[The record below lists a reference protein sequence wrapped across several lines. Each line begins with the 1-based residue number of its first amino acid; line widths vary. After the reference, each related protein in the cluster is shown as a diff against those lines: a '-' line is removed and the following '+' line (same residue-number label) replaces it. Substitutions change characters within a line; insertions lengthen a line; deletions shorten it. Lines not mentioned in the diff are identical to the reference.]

1 MLKKNYFK
9 ILLSMSL
16 ILAVNFDT
24 IAQKDPL
31 CGTVT
36 TQADID
42 NIKAMLPQFKK
53 YEQEFLNLKKSNSN
67 PIMTSIPIKAH
78 IVRRTNGSDGLE
90 ESDLNDA
97 ITHMNTFYATAGM
110 EFFLCDGIN
119 YIDNDAY
126 YIFDNSGG
134 SNAEANLTG
143 SNNVNGLINIYFVGS
158 ITTSSG
164 GGAAGYA
171 YYPGGPDVIM
181 MTNSA
186 TTNQSTL
193 IHEVGH
199 FFNLI
204 HTHGPD
210 NSTLTTE
217 LVDGSNC
224 DTDGDLICD
233 TPADPNL
240 SGVVDANCTYNGFQR
255 DANNEFFTPD
265 TSNILSY
272 SSWACIDNLT
282 TQQYARIYAS
292 FKTARNYFE
301 CPSFKVVISAD
312 VNATCDPTLS
322 VNFTDASVGATSW
335 QWDLNGDDVIDSTD
349 QNPSYTY
356 NSTGNYDVSLII
368 SDGSNTISKKFTNFI
383 TVGTENSLPVDLNFD
398 TTASI
403 DELKWTSS
411 TSGSFSWQT
420 NDGGTPSDGTGP
432 EGDSSTLGTGKYLY
446 AEATGGNAGDV
457 GTLISYCIDVNAN
470 DATLSFDYHMYSG
483 NSNMGELHVDIDD
496 GSGWVNDPTPLIG
509 NQQGGQS
516 SPWLNRIIDLSSYAN
531 KKIRIRFRAI
541 RGFDFTSDIAI
552 DNVMVSGT
560 ASNNDEILEGI
571 KIYPNPAEGDYLNIV
586 NTSYYTSDDIKYQ
599 VRNILGQTMS
609 RGFLEND
616 NIYISK
622 LRPGAYMLI
631 LKLDNAQI
639 VKKFIK
645 N

>member
-67 PIMTSIPIKAH
+67 PIMTSIPVKAH
-78 IVRRTNGSDGLE
+78 IVRRTNGSDGLA

-143 SNNVNGLINIYFVGS
+143 ANNVNGLINIYFVSS

-193 IHEVGH
+193 VHEVGH

-240 SGVVDANCTYNGFQR
+240 SGLVDANCSYNGFQK
-255 DANNEFFTPD
+255 DANNAFFTPD

-272 SSWACIDNLT
+272 SRWSCRNTLT
-282 TQQYARIYAS
+282 TQQYARIYAA

-301 CPSFKVVISAD
+301 CPSFKVDIAAD
-312 VNATCDPTLS
+312 VTATCDPSLS
-322 VNFTDASVGATSW
+322 VNFTDNSVGATSW
-335 QWDLNGDDVIDSTD
+335 QWDVDGDDVIDYTTQNVSHTYST
-349 QNPSYTY
+349 N
-356 NSTGNYDVSLII
+356 GNYDVSLII
-368 SDGSNTISKKFTNFI
+368 SDGSNTISKKFTDFI
-383 TVGTENSLPVDLNFD
+383 AVGTENSLPVDENFD
-398 TTASI
+398 AITTISDI
-403 DELKWTSS
+403 KWVTTKTGSFAWQVNSGNTPSNSTGPTTDSS
-411 TSGSFSWQT
+411 GNGKYVYTEASGS
-420 NDGGTPSDGTGP
+420 DP
-432 EGDSSTLGTGKYLY
+432 
-446 AEATGGNAGDV
+446 GDV
-457 GTLISYCIDVNAN
+457 AELISYCIDINSN
-470 DATLSFDYHMYSG
+470 DAVLNFDYHMWG
-483 NSNMGELHVDIDD
+483 ADLGMGELHIDIDD
-496 GSGWVNDPTPLIG
+496 GTGWANDVGKELIG
-509 NQQGGQS
+509 NQQSLQTDAYLTGQV
-516 SPWLNRIIDLSSYAN
+516 DLSGYAN

-541 RGFDFTSDIAI
+541 RGGNFTSDIAI
-552 DNVMVSGT
+552 DNVNVTGT
-560 ASNNDEILEGI
+560 LSNNDEILDGI
-571 KIYPNPAEGDYLNIV
+571 KIYPNPVEGDYLNIV
-586 NTSYYTSDDIKYQ
+586 NTTYYTSDDIKFQ
-599 VRNILGQTMS
+599 IRNILGQTIS
-609 RGFLEND
+609 RGSLEND
-616 NIYISK
+616 NINIGK

-631 LKLDNAQI
+631 LKLENSQI

>member
-1 MLKKNYFK
+1 
-9 ILLSMSL
+9 MSL

-67 PIMTSIPIKAH
+67 PIMTSIPVKAH
-78 IVRRTNGSDGLE
+78 IVRRTNGSDGLA

-126 YIFDNSGG
+126 YIFDNSNNSG
-134 SNAEANLTG
+134 AEANLTG
-143 SNNVNGLINIYFVGS
+143 ANNVNGLINIYFVSS

-204 HTHGPD
+204 HTHGPS

-240 SGVVDANCTYNGFQR
+240 SGLVDANCSYNGFQK
-255 DANNEFFTPD
+255 DANNAFFTPD

-272 SSWACIDNLT
+272 SRWSCRNTLT
-282 TQQYARIYAS
+282 TQQYARIYAA

-301 CPSFKVVISAD
+301 CPSFKVDIAAD
-312 VNATCDPTLS
+312 VTATCDPSLS
-322 VNFTDASVGATSW
+322 VNFTDNSVGATSW
-335 QWDLNGDDVIDSTD
+335 QWDVDGDDVIDYTTQNVSHTYST
-349 QNPSYTY
+349 N
-356 NSTGNYDVSLII
+356 GNYDVSLII

-383 TVGTENSLPVDLNFD
+383 TVGTENSLPVDENFD
-398 TTASI
+398 ATASI

-411 TSGSFSWQT
+411 TTGSFSWQT

-432 EGDSSTLGTGKYLY
+432 LGDSSVSGTGKYLY

-457 GTLISYCIDVNAN
+457 GELISYCIDVNAN
-470 DATLSFDYHMYSG
+470 DATLSFNYHMHSG
-483 NSNMGELHVDIDD
+483 DSNMGELHVDIND
-496 GSGWVNDPTPLIG
+496 GSGWTNDITPALVG
-509 NQQGGQS
+509 NQQLNQS
-516 SPWLNRIIDLSSYAN
+516 DDWGYREIDLSSYAN
-531 KKIRIRFRAI
+531 KKVRIRFRAV
-541 RGFDFTSDIAI
+541 RGFNYTSDIAI
-552 DNVMVSGT
+552 DNVNVTGT
-560 ASNNDEILEGI
+560 LSNNDEILDGI
-571 KIYPNPAEGDYLNIV
+571 KIYPNPVEGDYLNIV
-586 NTSYYTSDDIKYQ
+586 NTTYYTSDDIKFQ
-599 VRNILGQTMS
+599 IRNILGQTIS
-609 RGFLEND
+609 RGSLEND
-616 NIYISK
+616 NINIGK

-631 LKLDNAQI
+631 LKLENSQI

>member
-1 MLKKNYFK
+1 MT
-9 ILLSMSL
+9 L
-16 ILAVNFDT
+16 IFAVN
-24 IAQKDPL
+24 IEMVAQKDAL

-53 YEQEFLNLKKSNSN
+53 YEEEFLNFKKNNSN

-78 IVRRTNGSDGLE
+78 IVRRTNGSDGLA

-97 ITHMNTFYATAGM
+97 ISHMNTFYANAGM

-126 YIFDNSGG
+126 YIFDNSNNSG
-134 SNAEANLTG
+134 AEANLTG
-143 SNNVNGLINIYFVGS
+143 ANNVNGLINIYFVNS

-164 GGAAGYA
+164 GSAAGYA

-181 MTNSA
+181 MTNNA
-186 TTNQSTL
+186 TTNLSTL

-199 FFNLI
+199 FFSLI
-204 HTHGPD
+204 HTHGPS

-240 SGVVDANCTYNGFQR
+240 SGIVDSNCSYNGFQR
-255 DANNEFFTPD
+255 DANNAFFTPD

-272 SSWACIDNLT
+272 SRWTCRNNLT
-282 TQQYARIYAS
+282 TQQYARIYAA

-301 CPSFKVVISAD
+301 CSTFKVDISAD

-322 VNFTDASVGATSW
+322 VNFTDNSVGATSW
-335 QWDLNGDDVIDSTD
+335 QWDVDGDDVIDYTTQNVSHTYST
-349 QNPSYTY
+349 N
-356 NSTGNYDVSLII
+356 GNYDVSLII
-368 SDGSNTISKKFTNFI
+368 SDGTNSISKKFTDFI
-383 TVGTENSLPVDLNFD
+383 AVGTENSLPVDENFD
-398 TTASI
+398 AITSISNIKWVTTKTGSFAWQVNSGNTPSNSTGPTT
-403 DELKWTSS
+403 DSS
-411 TSGSFSWQT
+411 GNGQYLFTEASGS
-420 NDGGTPSDGTGP
+420 DP
-432 EGDSSTLGTGKYLY
+432 
-446 AEATGGNAGDV
+446 GDV
-457 GTLISYCIDVNAN
+457 AELISYCIDINSD
-470 DATLSFDYHMYSG
+470 DAVLNFDYHMWAADTG
-483 NSNMGELHVDIDD
+483 MGELHVDIDD
-496 GSGWVNDPTPLIG
+496 GSGWTNDVTKVLVG
-509 NQQGGQS
+509 NQQIIQTDAYLTGQV
-516 SPWLNRIIDLSSYAN
+516 DLSSYAN
-531 KKIRIRFRAI
+531 KKIRIRFRAV
-541 RGFDFTSDIAI
+541 RGTNFTSDIAL
-552 DNVMVSGT
+552 DNVTISGT
-560 ASNNDEILEGI
+560 LSNNDEILDGI
-571 KIYPNPAEGDYLNIV
+571 KIYPNPVEGDYLNII
-586 NTSYYTSDDIKYQ
+586 NTKYYSSDDIKFQ
-599 VRNILGQTMS
+599 IRNILGQTIS
-609 RGFLEND
+609 RGVLEND
-616 NIYISK
+616 IIDIEK

>member
-1 MLKKNYFK
+1 
-9 ILLSMSL
+9 MSL

-67 PIMTSIPIKAH
+67 PIMTSIPVKAH
-78 IVRRTNGSDGLE
+78 IVRRTNGSDGLA

-126 YIFDNSGG
+126 YIFDNSNNSG
-134 SNAEANLTG
+134 AEANLTG
-143 SNNVNGLINIYFVGS
+143 ANNVNGLINIYFVSS

-204 HTHGPD
+204 HTHGPS

-240 SGVVDANCTYNGFQR
+240 SGLVDANCSYNGFQK
-255 DANNEFFTPD
+255 DANNAFFTPD

-272 SSWACIDNLT
+272 SRWSCRNTLT
-282 TQQYARIYAS
+282 TQQYARIYAA

-301 CPSFKVVISAD
+301 CPSFKVDIAAD
-312 VNATCDPTLS
+312 VTATCDPSLS
-322 VNFTDASVGATSW
+322 VNFTDNSVGATSW
-335 QWDLNGDDVIDSTD
+335 QWDVDGDDVIDYTTQNVSHTYST
-349 QNPSYTY
+349 N
-356 NSTGNYDVSLII
+356 GNYDVSLII

-383 TVGTENSLPVDLNFD
+383 TVGTENSLPVDENFD
-398 TTASI
+398 ATASI

-411 TSGSFSWQT
+411 TTGSFSWQT

-432 EGDSSTLGTGKYLY
+432 LGDSSVSGTGKYLY

-457 GTLISYCIDVNAN
+457 GELISYCIDVNAN
-470 DATLSFDYHMYSG
+470 DATLSFNYHMHSG
-483 NSNMGELHVDIDD
+483 DSNMGELHVDIND
-496 GSGWVNDPTPLIG
+496 GSGWTNDITPALVG
-509 NQQGGQS
+509 NQQLNQS
-516 SPWLNRIIDLSSYAN
+516 DDWGYREIDLSSYAN
-531 KKIRIRFRAI
+531 KKVRIRFRAV
-541 RGFDFTSDIAI
+541 RGFNYTSDIAI
-552 DNVMVSGT
+552 DNVNVTGT
-560 ASNNDEILEGI
+560 LSNNDEILDGI
-571 KIYPNPAEGDYLNIV
+571 KIYPNPVEGDYLNIV
-586 NTSYYTSDDIKYQ
+586 NTTYYTSDDIKFQ
-599 VRNILGQTMS
+599 IRNILGQTIS
-609 RGFLEND
+609 RGSLEND
-616 NIYISK
+616 NINIGK

-631 LKLDNAQI
+631 LKLEN
-639 VKKFIK
+639 
-645 N
+645 

>member
-1 MLKKNYFK
+1 
-9 ILLSMSL
+9 MSL

-78 IVRRTNGSDGLE
+78 IVRRTNGSDGLA

-126 YIFDNSGG
+126 YIFDNSNNSG
-134 SNAEANLTG
+134 AEANLTG
-143 SNNVNGLINIYFVGS
+143 ANNVNGLINIYFVSS

-204 HTHGPD
+204 HTHGPS

-240 SGVVDANCTYNGFQR
+240 SGLVDANCSYNGFQK
-255 DANNEFFTPD
+255 DANNTFFTPD

-272 SSWACIDNLT
+272 SRWSCRNTLT
-282 TQQYARIYAS
+282 TQQYARIYAA

-301 CPSFKVVISAD
+301 CPSFKVDIAAD
-312 VNATCDPTLS
+312 VTATCDPSLS
-322 VNFTDASVGATSW
+322 VNFTDNSVGATSW
-335 QWDLNGDDVIDSTD
+335 QWDVDGDDVIDYTTQNVSHTYST
-349 QNPSYTY
+349 N
-356 NSTGNYDVSLII
+356 GNYDVSLII
-368 SDGSNTISKKFTNFI
+368 SDGSNTISKKFTDFI
-383 TVGTENSLPVDLNFD
+383 AVGTENSLPVDENFD
-398 TTASI
+398 NISSLS
-403 DELKWTSS
+403 DLKWTSS
-411 TSGSFSWQT
+411 SSGSYNWVLNS
-420 NDGGTPSDGTGP
+420 GSTPSSFTGPLSDFSGTGNYFY
-432 EGDSSTLGTGKYLY
+432 T
-446 AEATGGNAGDV
+446 EATGGSFGDV
-457 GTLISYCIDVNAN
+457 AELISYCIDINSSNAS
-470 DATLSFDYHMYSG
+470 LSFDYHMWADG
-483 NSNMGELHVDIDD
+483 NEDGTGNGNGMGELHIDIDD
-496 GSGWVNDPTPLIG
+496 GTGWKNDVLTPIIG
-509 NQQGGQS
+509 SEPGANVQRNQSDAYIRRNLPLG
-516 SPWLNRIIDLSSYAN
+516 SYAN
-531 KKIRIRFRAI
+531 KKIRLRFRAI
-541 RGFDFTSDIAI
+541 RGTSYKSDIAI
-552 DNVMVSGT
+552 DNVNVTGT
-560 ASNNDEILEGI
+560 LSNNDEILDGI
-571 KIYPNPAEGDYLNIV
+571 KIYPNPVEGDYLNIV
-586 NTSYYTSDDIKYQ
+586 NTTYYTSDDIKFQ
-599 VRNILGQTMS
+599 IRNILGQTIS
-609 RGFLEND
+609 RGSLEND
-616 NIYISK
+616 NINIGK

-631 LKLDNAQI
+631 LKLENSQI

>member
-1 MLKKNYFK
+1 MA
-9 ILLSMSL
+9 L
-16 ILAVNFDT
+16 ILAINFDT

-31 CGTVT
+31 CGTVA

-78 IVRRTNGSDGLE
+78 IVRRTNGTGGLP
-90 ESDLNDA
+90 ESDLNTA
-97 ITHMNTFYATAGM
+97 IAHMNTFYANAGM

-119 YIDNDAY
+119 YVDNDTFY
-126 YIFDNSGG
+126 LFDDSNDSG
-134 SNAEANLTG
+134 AETNLTNA
-143 SNNVNGLINIYFVGS
+143 NNVNGLINIYFVSS

-171 YYPGGPDVIM
+171 YFPGGPDVIM
-181 MTNSA
+181 MTNNA
-186 TTNQSTL
+186 TTNESTL
-193 IHEVGH
+193 IHEIGH
-199 FFNLI
+199 FFSLF
-204 HTHGPD
+204 HTHGPRND
-210 NSTLTTE
+210 ELTTE

-224 DTDGDLICD
+224 DTDGDFICD

-240 SGVVDANCTYNGFQR
+240 SGVVDTNCTYNGFKR
-255 DANNEFFTPD
+255 DANNAFFTPD

-272 SSWACIDNLT
+272 SRWSCRDNLT
-282 TQQYARIYAS
+282 TQQYARIYAA

-301 CPSFKVVISAD
+301 CPTFKVDISAD

-398 TTASI
+398 NISSLS
-403 DELKWTSS
+403 ELKWTSS
-411 TSGSFSWQT
+411 STGSYNWVLNSGS
-420 NDGGTPSDGTGP
+420 TPSSYTGPLSDFSGTGNYFY
-432 EGDSSTLGTGKYLY
+432 T
-446 AEATGGNAGDV
+446 EATGGDFGDV
-457 GTLISYCIDVNAN
+457 AELISYCIDINSS
-470 DATLSFDYHMYSG
+470 DASLSFDYHMWADG
-483 NSNMGELHVDIDD
+483 NENGTGNGIGMGELHIDIDD
-496 GSGWVNDPTPLIG
+496 GTGWNNDVLTPIIG
-509 NQQGGQS
+509 SDPMANVQRNQGDAYIRRTL
-516 SPWLNRIIDLSSYAN
+516 PLESYAN
-531 KKIRIRFRAI
+531 KKIRLRFRAI
-541 RGFDFTSDIAI
+541 RGTSYKSDIAI
-552 DNVMVSGT
+552 DNVTISGT
-560 ASNNDEILEGI
+560 LSNNDEVLQGI

-609 RGFLEND
+609 RGVLEND
-616 NIYISK
+616 NIDISK